1 MTRALQIKLKSKAAA
16 ENMTLSQSLL
26 NLILN
31 RGLTDQEVKEPSQY
45 EIDHPEIN
53 K

>member
-1 MTRALQIKLKSKAAA
+1 MPRALQIKLKSKAAA
-16 ENMTLSQSLL
+16 ENMTLSQFLL
-26 NLILN
+26 NLILSQ
-31 RGLTDQEVKEPSQY
+31 GLTDQEIKEAYQY